1 MLTCY
6 VNGQCLTIKQ
16 PIVAADTID
25 YITAEFIFRT
35 NEWDGLTKIAVFRQ
49 GEVTHTALLVD
60 DKIEADAH
68 VNLTEGDWE
77 VGLIGESIDGEEIVR
92 RITTELKTISV
103 DRAAPN
109 GGDPFPEYA
118 GGVGE
123 QIVAKAAEYMESAR
137 DSESSAS
144 MHAMIA
150 NSAANFAAN
159 ERYFAEEAK
168 EQAVAA
174 KDAAVDAKEYIE
186 GIAIDIGIIGELITK
201 DIGDW
206 YHYDHTSDATYS
218 ANFLKTGS
226 TIKSWPEATM
236 MRSAISPIRTVGDDL
251 YIFAF
256 GYKWTRESMA
266 MLPMEVFATVEQ
278 LYRRFL
284 IDDKVVTYGVR
295 EALTKDI
302 YVVSFGY
309 KQGKWFYTNTRMDG
323 SKIEAYW
330 DEGSLDFSSFVVR
343 YSDAATPY
351 ADDVDLDDDTLK
363 AIQSKLDISTKLSE
377 LDTDVDHRTV
387 TDAEKAAWNAKSNFS
402 GFYYDLIGKPSIPNK
417 LASLEQDSTHRTVT
431 DAEKAIWN
439 SQSAPLTSNLLK
451 GDGRGGMTEATPSRD
466 YVDYNR
472 DVSLSMV
479 KSSYTFT
486 SHTNFSV
493 AAGDTTKIGGGTLLL
508 KGYQNIELESP
519 SATLNGK
526 DIATVD
532 DISTGLAEY
541 RTSAEQDAIDAE
553 KADISAI
560 PNLKTY
566 RPTESDVTP
575 GSTTSPYSGVKI
587 DVTDETVTG
596 YADGMIVN
604 LLMPIQGNT
613 YGVNFQ
619 INDFGY
625 HPIVYGQKTSI
636 GSRYSANTPVIAIY
650 NANQSVTMYD
660 VGAHEIMGCWQ
671 VVDNDLNDPTKFHD
685 YRLARTPVD
694 DIPRTMICMSD
705 GEKVIPVNSTPGG
718 SSSTTKTKFT
728 NAEFDPFDK
737 IYYYSSTGV
746 TVPKDTPSTSAYF
759 YTKSELVDLRFAF
772 NGITTSAST
781 SILRANASC
790 YLVCVP
796 QNNGKAKLY
805 YGESGTD
812 YKSCLTMSLPTSEDG
827 LIYIYLGQMFD
838 AYRILLSEQ
847 KPVYWYKN
855 GGIRLYTGA
864 DYALKSGRV
873 EESGKSSLPLA
884 VSDGTEY
891 YISDCTGIVLSYP
904 SGHFECYIRIAF
916 GSSVDITFPTDT
928 KYIGEEPQFAV
939 NDIWEISI
947 KDGVVVA
954 GKAE

>member
-123 QIVAKAAEYMESAR
+123 QIVAKAAEYMNSAR
-137 DSESSAS
+137 DAESSAS

-226 TIKSWPEATM
+226 TIKSWPDATV
-236 MRSAISPIRTVGDDL
+236 MRSAISPVRTVGDDL

-295 EALTKDI
+295 EAFTKDI

-377 LDTDVDHRTV
+377 LDTDTEHRTV

-439 SQSAPLTSNLLK
+439 SQSAPFTSNLLK

-479 KSSYTFT
+479 KSSYTLT
-486 SHTNFSV
+486 SRTNFSV
-493 AAGDTTKIGGGTLLL
+493 LAGDTTKIGGGTLLL
-508 KGYQNIELESP
+508 KGYQKIETETPEIELTAPEIKIVSP
-519 SATLNGK
+519 SATLNEK

-532 DISTGLAEY
+532 DIPTNLSDLSDDADH
-541 RTSAEQDAIDAE
+541 RTVTDAE
-553 KADISAI
+553 KESWNNKGTYSKPVDGIPKEDLTSELQSSLDKADTAVQPETLDAYVPIEGNGFEMKHKGEIDIMSSYSYDDNDDSESYAEAYLDGVDDNPYLYLGVGRGDNNI
-560 PNLKTY
+560 YADVNIDYGFGDPHLSFEVSHDDVFHWLGVDSDGCYADGEKIL
-566 RPTESDVTP
+566 TESDLDTKLAQCMH
-575 GSTTSPYSGVKI
+575 S
-587 DVTDETVTG
+587 
-596 YADGMIVN
+596 
-604 LLMPIQGNT
+604 
-613 YGVNFQ
+613 YGVTLEGSEPNYRFVKDGATLTY
-619 INDFGY
+619 NDLLDKCRDPQYFLYVEFHRHIFIPTMLPSVVETNLVFTCHGLNTLNGSLLTLTLT
-625 HPIVYGQKTSI
+625 VYPSNQVKFETK
-636 GSRYSANTPVIAIY
+636 YCAEKPTKETY
-650 NANQSVTMYD
+650 YNQSELTL
-660 VGAHEIMGCWQ
+660 AIK
-671 VVDNDLNDPTKFHD
+671 DNH
-685 YRLARTPVD
+685 
-694 DIPRTMICMSD
+694 
-705 GEKVIPVNSTPGG
+705 
-718 SSSTTKTKFT
+718 
-728 NAEFDPFDK
+728 
-737 IYYYSSTGV
+737 
-746 TVPKDTPSTSAYF
+746 
-759 YTKSELVDLRFAF
+759 
-772 NGITTSAST
+772 
-781 SILRANASC
+781 
-790 YLVCVP
+790 
-796 QNNGKAKLY
+796 
-805 YGESGTD
+805 
-812 YKSCLTMSLPTSEDG
+812 
-827 LIYIYLGQMFD
+827 
-838 AYRILLSEQ
+838 
-847 KPVYWYKN
+847 
-855 GGIRLYTGA
+855 
-864 DYALKSGRV
+864 
-873 EESGKSSLPLA
+873 
-884 VSDGTEY
+884 EY
-891 YISDCTGIVLSYP
+891 YIDSCSNITLTFPGSD
-904 SGHFECYIRIAF
+904 FESHITFKF
-916 GSSVDITFPTDT
+916 GSSFDVTFPSSTR
-928 KYIGEEPQFAV
+928 YIGGEPQFAADSV
-939 NDIWEISI
+939 WEVSI
-947 KDGVVVA
+947 RNGIVVA
-954 GKAE
+954 GKVE